1 MSSYVTISHSE
12 LSLSRV
18 PVLSCAHCSHCA
30 KEWRRNLSDLCDDTL
45 SRSAQLRFAIM
56 EYYGFGAGAR
66 EPQVELSKWSCDF

>member
-12 LSLSRV
+12 LSLSRA
-18 PVLSCAHCSHCA
+18 PVLSCVHCSHCA

-45 SRSAQLRFAIM
+45 SRSAQLRFVM